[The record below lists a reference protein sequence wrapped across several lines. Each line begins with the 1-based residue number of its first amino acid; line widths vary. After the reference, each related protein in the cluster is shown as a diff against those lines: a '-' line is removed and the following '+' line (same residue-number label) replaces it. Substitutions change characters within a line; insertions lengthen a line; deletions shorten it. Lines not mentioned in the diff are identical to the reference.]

1 MEVER
6 VSSIYVGA
14 EETAVPGVGMD
25 SGAVVHSAGLAQAQA
40 GFPVVKAQTFAA
52 ARHGGQLPP
61 ALPAHGPATVAQ
73 GVAVAVI
80 GDLLPVIGRQQVA
93 PCAVSVAVVYGFRIC
108 GIASVV
114 VIRRPGQ
121 NVSAVVIAVLPDLA
135 RRSVLLPDK
144 LIEGVVRIL
153 RGLAAADGGDVSV
166 GVVSIAVVPAVDVV
180 GQFAL

>member
-14 EETAVPGVGMD
+14 EETAVPGVGVD
-25 SGAVVHSAGLAQAQA
+25 SGAVVHGAGLAHAQA

-80 GDLLPVIGRQQVA
+80 GDLLPVIGYQSCRFPSLSSRQGLSA
-93 PCAVSVAVVYGFRIC
+93 LTFIRERSFRKGGNCA
-108 GIASVV
+108 
-114 VIRRPGQ
+114 
-121 NVSAVVIAVLPDLA
+121 
-135 RRSVLLPDK
+135 LLPNRGEVYCGLPRRTHSMFNTEENLFPSLILAK
-144 LIEGVVRIL
+144 LGTMPL
-153 RGLAAADGGDVSV
+153 RYTLHIQSLKLEKVHHNL
-166 GVVSIAVVPAVDVV
+166 
-180 GQFAL
+180 FAS